1 MNADLP
7 QYMNAIEISEPGGP
21 DVLKMVQ
28 RKVPAQERGEV
39 LIQIEAAGV
48 NRPDVAQRQGHYAPP
63 AGAVDIPGLEVA
75 GKIVALGKGVTD
87 WKMGDEI
94 CALVTGGGYA
104 EYVATPA
111 SLCLPLPKGVAMPE
125 GAAIPETFFTV
136 WSNVFDRGRLKAG
149 ETFLVHGG
157 SSGIGTTAIQLAAN
171 FGARVFATAGSQ
183 EKCRACEELGAER
196 TVNYKTEDFIEI
208 LKDLTGKSGI
218 DVILDMVAGS
228 YVPLDIELAAADGR
242 IILISVLGGISG
254 EINFLQ
260 LIIKRLILTGSTLRP
275 RSIKDKSKIARSLK
289 EKVWPFIESGKIK
302 PQIYKIFPLSDVTKA
317 HQLMESSQH
326 IGKIVL
332 KI

>member
-1 MNADLP
+1 MK
-7 QYMNAIEISEPGGP
+7 AIEIPEPGGP
-21 DVLKMVQ
+21 DVLKIG
-28 RKVPAQERGEV
+28 RYNVPTPEEGEV
-39 LIQIEAAGV
+39 LIKIEAAGV

-63 AGAVDIPGLEVA
+63 PGAVDIPGLEVA
-75 GKIVALGKGVTD
+75 GKIVALGKGVTEWD
-87 WKMGDEI
+87 LGDAI

-104 EYVATPA
+104 EYVTAPS
-111 SLCLPLPKGVAMPE
+111 SLCLPIPQGLDMTEA
-125 GAAIPETFFTV
+125 AAIPETFFTV
-136 WSNVFDRGRLKAG
+136 WTNVFDRGRLIAG

-171 FGARVFATAGSQ
+171 FGARVFATAGSTK
-183 EKCRACEELGAER
+183 KCQACEELGAER
-196 TVNYKTEDFIEI
+196 AINYKTEDFVEI
-208 LKDLTGKSGI
+208 FKELTDGNGI
-218 DVILDMVAGS
+218 DVILDMVAGN

-254 EINFLQ
+254 EIDFLQ

-275 RSIKDKSKIARSLK
+275 RSIKDKRKIARSLK

>member
-1 MNADLP
+1 MNTDLP

-28 RKVPAQERGEV
+28 RKVPTQERGEV

-196 TVNYKTEDFIEI
+196 TVNYKTEDFVEI